1 MIFLLRIKRSE
12 KCEKQEIK
20 LEIQFE
26 SVKYGYNFFLQPLS
40 FVSILRKNFEKDVI
54 QMEQI
59 PFRYDIV
66 GSFLRPERLK
76 QAREQVQSGQLSRE
90 QLKQIEDEE
99 IRQLIRQQKDVGL
112 KAVTDGE
119 FRRRW
124 WHLDFLA
131 GLEGTTVYDFTSD
144 AFGVSVP
151 MQSCYLSGPL
161 SFPAEHPF
169 LEHFRFTQ
177 EAAGEDLVVK
187 QTIPGPGMALIS
199 PALLSQEYRQ
209 HPVYGSQEALFQD
222 IAQTYQTAIQAFC
235 DAGCR
240 YLQLDD
246 TSWGTLFNQQH
257 RQRLAALGHDPDK
270 LIQDLGDLTEQ
281 ALAKRPR
288 DMAITMHFC
297 KGNFMSRA
305 AYTGTYDRI
314 AKRLLAIE
322 NFDGFFL
329 EYDDQ
334 RSGSFAPLANAKN
347 QRIVLG
353 LITTKNGTLE
363 NPEVIK
369 ARITEAAKV
378 VPLDQLCLSPQ
389 CGFSSTQ
396 EGNTL
401 SEEAQWEKLRLLR
414 SIAEEVWQDA

>member
-1 MIFLLRIKRSE
+1 
-12 KCEKQEIK
+12 
-20 LEIQFE
+20 
-26 SVKYGYNFFLQPLS
+26 
-40 FVSILRKNFEKDVI
+40 
-54 QMEQI
+54 MEQI
-59 PFRYDIV
+59 GKKVPFRYDIV
-66 GSFLRPERLK
+66 GSFLRPSALK
-76 QAREQVQSGQLSRE
+76 EARARVQAGQLDRE
-90 QLKQIEDEE
+90 ALTALEDRE
-99 IRQLIRQQKDVGL
+99 ILRLIQRQKEAGL
-112 KAVTDGE
+112 RAVTDGE

-131 GLEGTTVYDFTSD
+131 GLEGTTVYDFDSD
-144 AFGVSVP
+144 VFGVSVP
-151 MQSCYLSGPL
+151 MQSCYLSSPL
-161 SFPAEHPF
+161 AFPADHPF

-177 EAAGEDLVVK
+177 KAAGEEVLAK

-199 PALLSQEYRQ
+199 PVLLSQEYRQ
-209 HPVYGSQEALFQD
+209 HPVYASREALFQD
-222 IAQTYQTAIQAFC
+222 IAQTYQDAIQAFY

-246 TSWGTLFNQQH
+246 TSWGALFNQLH
-257 RQRLAALGHDPDK
+257 RQRLSALGEDPDR
-270 LIQDLGDLTEQ
+270 LIQELGDLTEA

-314 AKRLLAIE
+314 AQRLLSIE

-329 EYDDQ
+329 EYDDE
-334 RSGSFAPLANAKN
+334 RSGSFQPLRYIKN

-363 NPEVIK
+363 DPEAVK
-369 ARITEAAKV
+369 ARIAEAAKV
-378 VPLDQLCLSPQ
+378 VPLEQLCLSPQ

-401 SEEAQWEKLRLLR
+401 TEEAQWEKLDLLR
-414 SIAEEVWQDA
+414 QIAQDVWPDA